1 MKTYEEWEACIG
13 KEHKER
19 VRLGIDNIKKY
30 AQVHKERGN
39 LEDYDALSAVLDIV
53 NYIVPFEHL
62 LYEAI
67 NIQPYIGRDV
77 KVVNGGSSATM
88 PLTQTYKI
96 TGYSV
101 THILDQDTGVFKVVY
116 DIAIGEEYGGKC
128 RYILPV
134 AKVNVLEYTPE
145 NE

>member
-1 MKTYEEWEACIG
+1 MKTYEEWEDCID

-39 LEDYDALSAVLDIV
+39 LEAYDSLSAVLDIV

-62 LYEAI
+62 LYEAM

-77 KVVNGGSSATM
+77 KVVHGERFATM
-88 PLTQTYKI
+88 PLTRTYKM

-101 THILDQDTGVFKVVY
+101 THVLDEDTGVFKVVY
-116 DIAIGEEYGGKC
+116 DIAIGEEYGGRC
-128 RYILPV
+128 SHILPV
-134 AKVNVLEYTPE
+134 AKANVLEYAPE